1 MSVLNMINMSGGK
14 DSTAIT
20 LLAEERNADNR
31 LHVFADTGNEHQVT
45 YDYLEYLEQKLGI
58 SIQRVKAD
66 FSERIEFKRNKTM
79 EKWLRDGVS
88 ESHIQMVKSLM
99 VPSGIPFL
107 DLCLWKGKFPS
118 SRSQFCTSELKI
130 EPITDQIVWP
140 MLKQY
145 DTIWSWQGV
154 RSDESKRRSTYVERE
169 GIEPDA
175 QRVFAYRPILKWKA
189 ENVFAFHSFHGIKP
203 NPLYM
208 SGMGRVGCMPC
219 VNATKEEIKNIAERF
234 PEVIQRII
242 EWEKLVSEVSK
253 QGSSTFFC
261 ATNDPTVSPGDNIN
275 FATHGIER
283 MVEWSKTERGGR
295 KMSIIATD
303 ATQCSSIY
311 DLCE

>member
-1 MSVLNMINMSGGK
+1 MILNMINMSGGK
-14 DSTAIT
+14 DSTAIAV
-20 LLAEERNADNR
+20 LAAERSIENR
-31 LHVFADTGNEHQVT
+31 IHVFADTGNEHRAT

-66 FSERIEFKRNKTM
+66 FSRQIELKRTKTM
-79 EKWLRDGVS
+79 EKWLNDGVS
-88 ESHIQMVKSLM
+88 DSHIEMVKSLL
-99 VPSGIPFL
+99 VPSGVPFL

-118 SRSQFCTSELKI
+118 SKSQFCTSELKI
-130 EPITDQIVWP
+130 DPITDQIVWP
-140 MLKQY
+140 MLKKY
-145 DTIWSWQGV
+145 DTIESWQGV
-154 RSDESKRRSTYVERE
+154 RHDESKRRSTYVERE

-175 QRVFAYRPILKWKA
+175 QHVFAYRPILKWSA
-189 ENVFAFHSFHGIKP
+189 EQVFDFNSSYGVKP

-253 QGSSTFFC
+253 RGSSTFFC
-261 ATNDPTVSPGDNIN
+261 ATNDPTVSKDDDIN
-275 FATHGIER
+275 FSTHGIER

-311 DLCE
+311 GLCE